1 MTSSRAS
8 PSSWQAVADWQVL
21 ARLRVT
27 PSGGIAPAV
36 QTFTLERQEDTFRL
50 VIVERNGFTRQQT
63 RRRIPIS
70 SAIATERLET
80 LRKLTVPAYPISPG
94 VCDGEQLELTVEG
107 ESSRLTVSWW
117 TIAPQCA
124 EGLSEFAQWLRDVG
138 SRQREDQE
146 GGND

>member
-1 MTSSRAS
+1 M
-8 PSSWQAVADWQVL
+8 ADRDVL

-27 PSGGIAPAV
+27 PSGGTAPAV
-36 QTFTLERQEDTFRL
+36 ETFTLERREDSFRL
-50 VIVERNGFTRQQT
+50 IIVERNGFTRQQT
-63 RRRIPIS
+63 QRRVPIS

-80 LRKLTVPAYPISPG
+80 LRKLTVPAYPISPT

-117 TIAPQCA
+117 TLAPKGA
-124 EGLSEFAQWLRDVG
+124 EGLAEFAQWLRDVG
-138 SRQREDQE
+138 SNQKEVQK